1 MNDQRILEEDSMSRL
16 LSNRFVDAL
25 AKTIV
30 FFGSVH
36 LIILAIAA
44 IRGDLFALNAFNIL
58 SLDLFLPGL
67 GEGMV
72 NFVLSYCVVLG
83 VYLVAYRY
91 LARPARHNNQDS
103 RFSGS

>member
-1 MNDQRILEEDSMSRL
+1 MSKL

-25 AKTIV
+25 AKTIL

-36 LIILAIAA
+36 LIILALAA

-67 GEGMV
+67 GEGVV
-72 NFVLSYCVVLG
+72 NFILSYCVVVG
-83 VYLVAYRY
+83 VYFVAYRY
-91 LARPARHNNQDS
+91 LARPAGQDPQLS
-103 RFSGS
+103 SS